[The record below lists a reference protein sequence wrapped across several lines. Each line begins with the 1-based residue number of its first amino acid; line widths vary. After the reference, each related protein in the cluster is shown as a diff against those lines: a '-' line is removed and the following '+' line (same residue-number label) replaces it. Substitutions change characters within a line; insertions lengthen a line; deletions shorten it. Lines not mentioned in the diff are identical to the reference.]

1 MTRVSI
7 FDFIIAIIMLQVL
20 ASITSSMVFLW
31 KFIVWFRD
39 RLLLNLRMY
48 WNHFDQNISKYK
60 QCMVGVIKKDRY
72 QYNCTNTHDQQQFPS
87 LQVGAVFV
95 QFCMRFFQI
104 GIWQFGLADLIG
116 NFFTVVNFGNLA
128 ACQPHARAVGCHG
141 GFWAEFLIQGA
152 ALPVA
157 LALRPGILE
166 NLKLCTTWDQAWMVT
181 LFMPGRMRLNIFSV
195 DSIWRIHDSMITDH
209 SSDSG
214 SCHAGLLDFTMI
226 IIS

>member
-1 MTRVSI
+1 MHGGCNQKGQVPVQLYQHPWPTTISQPPSGGSLCAILYAFLSDRDLTIWPGRSHWQLLHCCKFWQSGCVSTTR
-7 FDFIIAIIMLQVL
+7 
-20 ASITSSMVFLW
+20 
-31 KFIVWFRD
+31 
-39 RLLLNLRMY
+39 
-48 WNHFDQNISKYK
+48 
-60 QCMVGVIKKDRY
+60 
-72 QYNCTNTHDQQQFPS
+72 
-87 LQVGAVFV
+87 
-95 QFCMRFFQI
+95 
-104 GIWQFGLADLIG
+104 
-116 NFFTVVNFGNLA
+116 
-128 ACQPHARAVGCHG
+128 ARAVGCHG

-181 LFMPGRMRLNIFSV
+181 LFMLGRMRLNIFSV
-195 DSIWRIHDSMITDH
+195 DYIWRIHDSMITDH